1 MDVQLNPSARKVQ
14 KALAGF
20 GLDCRVKELSE
31 STRTAV
37 DAANAVGCDVGQI
50 VKSLVFRGK
59 TSGSAVFVV
68 ASGANRVDEKL
79 LAAIVGE
86 KIAKADADFVCEQ
99 AGFAIGG
106 VPPVGHPVPLE
117 TYLDEDLLQYDEL
130 WAAAGTP
137 NALFSLTP
145 AQLCLITSG
154 RVVLIRK
161 GAAGP

>member
-1 MDVQLNPSARKVQ
+1 MDAALSASAKRVQD
-14 KALAGF
+14 ALHGF
-20 GLDCRVKELSE
+20 GLDCRVKELAE

-59 TSGSAVFVV
+59 SSGRAVFVV
-68 ASGANRVDEKL
+68 ASGANMVDEKA

-86 KIAKADADFVCEQ
+86 KIGRADPDFVREQ
-99 AGFAIGG
+99 TGFAIGG
-106 VPPVGHPVPLE
+106 VSPVGHPAPLH
-117 TYLDEDLLQYDEL
+117 TYVDEDLLGYQEL

-145 AQLCLITSG
+145 QQLCHITSG
-154 RVVLIRK
+154 QVVGIK
-161 GAAGP
+161 QHP

>member
-1 MDVQLNPSARKVQ
+1 MDSTLSASARRVQ
-14 KALAGF
+14 DALHGF
-20 GLDCRVKELSE
+20 GLDCRVKELTE

-59 TSGSAVFVV
+59 ASGRAVFVV
-68 ASGANRVDEKL
+68 ASGANMVDEKA

-86 KIAKADADFVCEQ
+86 KIGRADPDFVRQ
-99 AGFAIGG
+99 QTGFAIGG
-106 VPPVGHPVPLE
+106 VSPVGHPAPLQ
-117 TYLDEDLLQYDEL
+117 TYVDEDLLCYEEL

-145 AQLCLITSG
+145 QELCHITAG
-154 RVVLIRK
+154 EI
-161 GAAGP
+161 AAIKKS